1 MTALPISFRT
11 NQSKYSF
18 SGSAQLINAYAEQQG
33 KDAKDPYAV
42 LPAYGMTLERAVT
55 DTPGRGQIYLPDL
68 DCIYSFHSTSVYKVL
83 ESGAA
88 TRIGTI
94 PGSDNVQMS
103 RNQATIPQIS
113 IHCGAGEFYIE
124 NDIVKKVTDEDLP
137 TAVSQDQL
145 GGYTTYGI
153 DDGRFFISSIYACQE
168 ISGTDYATAEQT
180 AGKLLRVKADGD
192 LFLFKTDEV
201 EQWRN
206 TGNADFPFEP
216 IGVPIKHGLLAA
228 GAVTKFDN
236 TLVYLASD
244 NITYRIAGTGQVTRV
259 STHGIERTVAND
271 DDPASIVAFTYN
283 CEGHTF
289 ATLTGTDWTRSYDA
303 ATGWWHSRES
313 YQLGKWRAC
322 NPVSA
327 WGKTIVQ
334 DKLSGNLY
342 ALDKDSFV
350 EGTDP
355 LIWGVDTPIFHVF
368 PNGGIVDAL
377 YLDVATGVGLSTG
390 QGSDPKI
397 MLSWSTDGG
406 STFKGDRELSLGL
419 TGNRTR
425 IATRR
430 LGRFGPQGIVFRLR
444 VSDPVIR
451 ALVAMDVK
459 VRGLKR

>member
-1 MTALPISFRT
+1 
-11 NQSKYSF
+11 
-18 SGSAQLINAYAEQQG
+18 
-33 KDAKDPYAV
+33 
-42 LPAYGMTLERAVT
+42 
-55 DTPGRGQIYLPDL
+55 GQIYLNDL
-68 DCIYSFHSTSVYKVL
+68 DCIYSVHSTNVYKVL

-94 PGSDNVQMS
+94 PGSDDVQIS

-113 IHCGAGEFYIE
+113 VHCGAGEFYIE
-124 NDIVKKVTDEDLP
+124 GDIVKKVTDEDLP
-137 TAVSQDQL
+137 TAISQDHL
-145 GGYTTYGI
+145 GGYTNYGI
-153 DDGRFFISSIYACQE
+153 EDGRFFISSINACQE

-180 AGKLLRVKADGD
+180 AGKLLRIKADGD
-192 LFLFKTDEV
+192 LFIFKTDEV

-216 IGVPIKHGLLAA
+216 IGTPIKHGLLAA

-236 TLVYLASD
+236 TLLFLGND
-244 NITYRIAGTGQVTRV
+244 NITYRIVGTGQVARV

-289 ATLTGTDWTRSYDA
+289 GTLTGTDWTHSLDA

-322 NPVSA
+322 NPVFA

-342 ALDKDSFV
+342 ALDKNSFV

-406 STFKGDRELSLGL
+406 NTFKGDRELSLGV

-444 VSDPVIR
+444 ISDPVIR
-451 ALVAMDVK
+451 ALVAMDVR